1 MSTAASPL
9 TSVRLRTRTTSDQ
22 LERALVVIAFA
33 IGIGALLS
41 MFRLPDPQGD
51 PWAGSAEDPLTRGI
65 WLLLYLAA
73 LFFVLPHWRELI
85 GLMRGNVWIPALLL
99 LVLLSAIW
107 SPDPALTLRRALAIN
122 LAAGYG
128 YYLAVRFT
136 LRQVLSL
143 LGIALGLAL
152 VLSIVFIVLMPGYG
166 IYGDIFRGST
176 WRGVFLHKQPLG
188 RAAALGVGLFL
199 VLAYSRIR
207 PRVSTALAALAAVLV
222 WGSSSSTAVLA
233 AVAVLALLL
242 LIAIHKHLGPHGTI
256 GVLATAISL
265 AVGCLLF
272 VGGVT
277 ASETRD
283 TTLSALGKDSTLTDR
298 TTVWEEVEPAIA
310 AKPLLGYGVS
320 GFWRGWQGES
330 SVVWRH
336 IDWEP
341 VHAHNGYLDL
351 TLDLGFIG
359 LFIFVLGLLTVLRQA
374 LVTRQ
379 PSLARLWALLFVL
392 FLLIQSTA
400 ESVLLRPNSAYWI
413 LYVFT
418 AALLTKGALGAPRP
432 RSVHTH

>member
-1 MSTAASPL
+1 M
-9 TSVRLRTRTTSDQ
+9 
-22 LERALVVIAFA
+22 ERVLVVVAFT
-33 IGIGALLS
+33 IGIGAILS

-51 PWAGSAEDPLTRGI
+51 PWAGSAEDPFTRGI
-65 WLLLYLAA
+65 WLVLYLAM
-73 LFFVLPHWRELI
+73 LYFVLPHWREVVA
-85 GLMRGNVWIPALLL
+85 LMRGNVWIPALLL

-122 LAAGYG
+122 LAAAYG

-136 LRQVLSL
+136 LRQVLRL
-143 LGIALGLAL
+143 VGVAVGLAL

-166 IYGDIFRGST
+166 IYGDIFRGAT

-199 VLAYSRIR
+199 VLAHERIR
-207 PRVSTALAALAAVLV
+207 PRVSIALALLAAILVL
-222 WGSSSSTAVLA
+222 GSSSSTAVLA
-233 AVAVLALLL
+233 AAAVLALLL
-242 LIAIHKHLGPHGTI
+242 LAAIHERLGSHGTI

-265 AVGCLLF
+265 TVGSLAF
-272 VGGVT
+272 VGGVS

-283 TTLSALGKDSTLTDR
+283 ATLSALGKDTTLTDR

-310 AKPLLGYGVS
+310 AKPVLGYGIS
-320 GFWRGWQGES
+320 GFWRGWEGDS
-330 SVVWRH
+330 SAVWRH

-351 TLDLGFIG
+351 TLDLGFVG
-359 LFIFVLGLLTVLRQA
+359 LFIFVVGLLTLLRQA
-374 LVTRQ
+374 LAGRQ
-379 PSLARLWALLFVL
+379 PSLARLWACLFVL

-418 AALLTKGALGAPRP
+418 AGLVTKGALSAPQQSRP
-432 RSVHTH
+432 RHTH